1 MGDIVVWLLFI
12 GLGILAIY
20 LYFKFFKLFKV
31 KSIIFIDG
39 GLGTGKS
46 FMSVA
51 IAIRLHRKAVFQWKV
66 KRFFLG
72 LLLIVNSKKYGAK
85 YDALEK
91 PLLYS
96 NIRLRN
102 YDYVKIN
109 KDLIFRHNFRFAY
122 KSVVLFDEFSLV
134 ADQMLFRDKALNE
147 RLSLFFKLF
156 RHETRGGYCVINSQ
170 STSDLHYSL
179 KYVLSDYLYLHHLSK
194 FPLVWAFKCQEM
206 SYCADK
212 DGGQVVNANT
222 SDIEDN
228 LRIMLVLSKYRKYY
242 DSYCYSVFTDML
254 PIYKI
259 NEFNVKGANI
269 KDSNLIS
276 FKDYMFLKENLE
288 KKGVNDEKAIS

>member
-1 MGDIVVWLLFI
+1 MGDLVIWILFI
-12 GLGILAIY
+12 GLGVLAVY
-20 LYFKFFKLFKV
+20 LYFRFFKLFKV
-31 KSIIFIDG
+31 KSIVFIDG

-51 IAIRLHRKAVFQWKV
+51 IAIKLHKKALRNWKI
-66 KRFFLG
+66 KKFFLG
-72 LLLIVNSKKYGAK
+72 LMCFIDKKK
-85 YDALEK
+85 FEPRLKELEK

-102 YDYVKIN
+102 YDFVKIN
-109 KDLIFRHNFRFAY
+109 QDLIFRHNFRFAY

-147 RLSLFFKLF
+147 RLTLFFKLF

-194 FPLVWAFKCQEM
+194 FPLIWAFKCQEM

-212 DGGQVVNANT
+212 DGGQVVNAN
-222 SDIEDN
+222 SGDIEDN
-228 LRIMLVLSKYRKYY
+228 LRIMLIFSKYRKYY

-259 NEFNVKGANI
+259 NEFNVKGAYI

-276 FKDYMFLKENLE
+276 FKDYVFLKENLE
-288 KKGVNDEKAIS
+288 KRGSKDEKVKS